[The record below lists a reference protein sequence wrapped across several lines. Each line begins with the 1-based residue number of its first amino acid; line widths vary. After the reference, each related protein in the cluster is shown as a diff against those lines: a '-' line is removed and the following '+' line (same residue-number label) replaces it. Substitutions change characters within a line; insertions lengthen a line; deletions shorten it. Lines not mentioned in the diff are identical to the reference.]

1 MWMNLCTLS
10 LQYRAQVLMLQ
21 SRFGRIR
28 RDPKRQEV
36 WNLENASK
44 RLIMVYTGDGKGKT
58 TAALGLALR
67 QIGWGR
73 RVLVLQFMKGKGN
86 VYGERIA
93 AEKYL
98 PLLEIEQCG
107 REEFVDLSN
116 PEPIDKELA
125 QKGLK
130 RAAQALES
138 KQYGLVVLDE
148 ICVALACGLVSPDQ
162 MKALLARVPEGTDVV
177 LTGRYCPAEIMDI
190 ADMVSEVKQVKHHYT
205 KGIAAREGIEF

>member
-1 MWMNLCTLS
+1 
-10 LQYRAQVLMLQ
+10 MLQ

-107 REEFVDLSN
+107 REEFVDFSN

-205 KGIAAREGIEF
+205 EGIAAREGIEF

>member
-1 MWMNLCTLS
+1 
-10 LQYRAQVLMLQ
+10 MLQ

-107 REEFVDLSN
+107 REEFVDFSN

-162 MKALLARVPEGTDVV
+162 VKPLLARVPEGTDVV

-205 KGIAAREGIEF
+205 EGIAAREGIEF